1 VILGMFG
8 NWLII
13 YSLRL
18 GLEVLLYPLFYHAA
32 LQRLGPVPA
41 RPLLPSWT
49 SLIPFS
55 SSSPLLPL
63 SLHYDVTASPMD
75 CLKALLTSPVVLLC
89 LEHFIE
95 RWISVCIH
103 EAIETSIIR
112 PENPDVQSQDVL
124 DEGRML
130 TDLGLRR
137 QSPSLVRKVISK
149 MLILLGWSHRP
160 DPHDATQQRAIG
172 IGDIL
177 YSNQGQTMEV
187 GSTRV
192 TNISRLD
199 VPVVQTHDQVVA
211 EPLEPDVLTIPIDAV
226 EEMIRFITPPTT
238 PGSGLDHDENDPRI
252 RITSREGVVE
262 MEVRLPTRVISTHTE
277 VVDAMGSSSDGI
289 TSRNGLRSSHNSL
302 YHRVTQLS
310 REPAQMISQI
320 FRAQLVGLAMLP
332 IKIVTLRMIA
342 SHYLATRVQHVGPHR
357 IVIPLGLSNNFSWP
371 TIGVQLSRVALCGA
385 LELATDLGLWGLQYC
400 TITKF
405 GKELFG
411 WGTL

>member
-1 VILGMFG
+1 MFD
-8 NWLII
+8 NRLTP

-32 LQRLGPVPA
+32 LQRLGLVHA
-41 RPLLPSWT
+41 RPLLPPWT

-75 CLKALLTSPVVLLC
+75 CLKAFLTSPVVLLC

-103 EAIETSIIR
+103 EAIESSIIR
-112 PENPDVQSQDVL
+112 PDRPDILSRDVL

-137 QSPSLVRKVISK
+137 QSPSMVRKAISR
-149 MLILLGWSHRP
+149 MLILLGWAHRP
-160 DPHDATQQRAIG
+160 DPQNADRRRAIES
-172 IGDIL
+172 GDTL
-177 YSNQGQTMEV
+177 DPNEGQTVEV

-192 TNISRLD
+192 ANISRLD
-199 VPVVQTHDQVVA
+199 IPVVQTTHDQVIA
-211 EPLEPDVLTIPIDAV
+211 EPLEPAVITIPIDAV
-226 EEMIRFITPPTT
+226 EEMIRSTTPPST

-262 MEVRLPTRVISTHTE
+262 MEVRLPPRVISTYTE
-277 VVDAMGSSSDGI
+277 VVEDRGHLSDYIATASQNQRG
-289 TSRNGLRSSHNSL
+289 SSHNPS

-320 FRAQLVGLAMLP
+320 VRAQLVGLAMLP
-332 IKIVTLRMIA
+332 IRMVTLRTIA
-342 SHYLATRVQHVGPHR
+342 SHYLATQGWYGGPHR
-357 IVIPLGLSNNFSWP
+357 IVSPLGLFNNFSWP

-385 LELATDLGLWGLQYC
+385 LELAIDLGLWGLQYC
-400 TITKF
+400 AITKF
-405 GKELFG
+405 GNDLFG